1 MYIMCIYIHIYISF
15 RDSWHVPTIII
26 GVSFPGIGSEVGW
39 LEAPKKSWSA
49 LAKLCSGQFQFMF
62 QSQGIFQCI
71 SQYNHQES
79 SRIINHINPGLNLL
93 CNPKPP
99 KLPPEMK
106 WCLHCF
112 WRHLPGWDE
121 SWKHAATPQV
131 CFVEPP
137 QHGLGM
143 TSESLFE
150 TTSWAFFF
158 SNGQNVEAIIP
169 SNEMYQ
175 MYQILDAQLRKWHC
189 RPGTKPM
196 PAHGTCTPLRSPTP
210 WHGKSSELVETCW
223 NWIETA
229 RIIFNILQSPSST
242 SSISLFQSS
251 SWNYSPSQFPSFRSQ
266 HPNTQGAIIAGGD
279 EPGGCPGRLIYLS
292 FPWWFTW
299 WSLG

>member
-1 MYIMCIYIHIYISF
+1 MFCGQTCILCIYIYIYLLETADMFPPSSCRVSAF
-15 RDSWHVPTIII
+15 RSQELAQRWDD
-26 GVSFPGIGSEVGW
+26 
-39 LEAPKKSWSA
+39 LRRQKRSWSA

-158 SNGQNVEAIIP
+158 E
-169 SNEMYQ
+169 
-175 MYQILDAQLRKWHC
+175 
-189 RPGTKPM
+189 RPE
-196 PAHGTCTPLRSPTP
+196 C
-210 WHGKSSELVETCW
+210 
-223 NWIETA
+223 
-229 RIIFNILQSPSST
+229 
-242 SSISLFQSS
+242 
-251 SWNYSPSQFPSFRSQ
+251 
-266 HPNTQGAIIAGGD
+266 
-279 EPGGCPGRLIYLS
+279 
-292 FPWWFTW
+292 
-299 WSLG
+299 